1 MLAIQVCFRVR
12 RMCTCV
18 LYVCTCIFICTR
30 VHVYLSLF
38 ICILVYTYTHKHTC
52 AHTHAHAHMH
62 SLSHSL
68 VFFLSFSLCLSL
80 AHTHTHTH
88 TYIHTHTHT
97 HKHTLVYVYSNVY
110 THIYICMHIHI
121 CLHVHK
127 FVELYVITVHFC
139 VLSTCTLDIF
149 FYLSVLSSTEY
160 IGYTC
165 IYANIYAHT
174 LRTHTYT
181 HANTSQPALQ
191 KKNQL
196 ANRTTAFPPCLLRQ
210 EDVMLEAPS
219 SFASDEFFM
228 LTLIVNSTHA
238 AFYQNLELLGV
249 SAMPRPLTD
258 CFNNLEGVIL
268 EHAHSVRE
276 AC

>member
-1 MLAIQVCFRVR
+1 M
-12 RMCTCV
+12 
-18 LYVCTCIFICTR
+18 
-30 VHVYLSLF
+30 
-38 ICILVYTYTHKHTC
+38 
-52 AHTHAHAHMH
+52 
-62 SLSHSL
+62 
-68 VFFLSFSLCLSL
+68 
-80 AHTHTHTH
+80 
-88 TYIHTHTHT
+88 
-97 HKHTLVYVYSNVY
+97 
-110 THIYICMHIHI
+110 
-121 CLHVHK
+121 
-127 FVELYVITVHFC
+127 
-139 VLSTCTLDIF
+139 LSTCTLDVF

-165 IYANIYAHT
+165 VYTNICAHT

-191 KKNQL
+191 EKCQL

-276 AC
+276 ACWCTLTRNKTYTQIKVHAMRTQCSLNRTYKYTNMSKHTYIGVLKHNHHLANPTISSLSTHNCQYI